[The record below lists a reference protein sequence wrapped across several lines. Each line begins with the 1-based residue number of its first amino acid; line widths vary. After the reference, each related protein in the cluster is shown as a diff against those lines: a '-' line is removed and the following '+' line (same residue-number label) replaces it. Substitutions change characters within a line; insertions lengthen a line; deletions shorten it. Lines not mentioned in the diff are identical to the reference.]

1 LTVCFSNKSTDVVFH
16 LKSTNSSL
24 PKFDQELKMT
34 VLAYTRVSTVNQA
47 EEGDSLETQVKQ
59 VMAYASSRGLEL
71 LQSDVYVEKGVS
83 GGQEF
88 NSRPEGSKLLA
99 SLKSGDIVIFPKLDR
114 GFRNTRDA
122 LNVLHELKE
131 KGVSVHSIDLGG
143 DVTGNGVGAIIF
155 TILSAFAT
163 FERERIASRISEV
176 KQMRKAQGYFVGGRR
191 GFGFDVVDGKKVSNP
206 REQQLIAVMRAKRE
220 AGESLVSIH
229 RWLNEEQGV
238 KLAYSSMRLAL
249 L

>member
-1 LTVCFSNKSTDVVFH
+1 
-16 LKSTNSSL
+16 
-24 PKFDQELKMT
+24 MT

-59 VMAYASSRGLEL
+59 VMAYASSRGLDL

-88 NSRPEGSKLLA
+88 NSRPEGSKLFA

-191 GFGFDVVDGKKVSNP
+191 GFGFDVVDGKKVANP
-206 REQQLIAVMRAKRE
+206 REQELIAVMRTKRE
-220 AGESLVSIH
+220 AGESLARIH
-229 RWLNEEQGV
+229 RWLNKEQGV
-238 KLAYSSMRLAL
+238 KLAYSSLRMAL

>member
-1 LTVCFSNKSTDVVFH
+1 
-16 LKSTNSSL
+16 
-24 PKFDQELKMT
+24 MT
-34 VLAYTRVSTVNQA
+34 VYAYTRVSTLTQA
-47 EEGDSLETQVKQ
+47 QDGDSLEAQVRQ
-59 VMAYASSRGLEL
+59 VLAYASSRALEL
-71 LQSDVYVEKGVS
+71 TESDVFVERGVS

-88 NSRPEGSKLLA
+88 GSRPAGSKLLA
-99 SLKSGDIVIFPKLDR
+99 SLQSGDIVIFPKLDR

-122 LNVLHELKE
+122 LNVLHTLKE

-191 GFGFDVVDGKKVSNP
+191 AFGFNIVEGKKVPHNA
-206 REQQLIAVMRAKRE
+206 EQKLIKQMQEMKKAGQSLIA
-220 AGESLVSIH
+220 IH
-229 RWLNEEQGV
+229 RWLNVEQGV
-238 KLAYSSMRLAL
+238 KLAYLTLPLFCGVHNPRFTRPFCAVPRTSVFRTASG
-249 L
+249 

>member
-1 LTVCFSNKSTDVVFH
+1 
-16 LKSTNSSL
+16 
-24 PKFDQELKMT
+24 MT

-99 SLKSGDIVIFPKLDR
+99 NLKSGDIVIFPKLDR

-191 GFGFDVVDGKKVSNP
+191 GFGFDVVDGKKVANP
-206 REQQLIAVMRAKRE
+206 REQELIAVIKAKRE
-220 AGESLVSIH
+220 SGESLARIH

-238 KLAYSSMRLAL
+238 KLAYSSMRMAL

>member
-1 LTVCFSNKSTDVVFH
+1 
-16 LKSTNSSL
+16 
-24 PKFDQELKMT
+24 MT
-34 VLAYTRVSTVNQA
+34 VYAYARVSTIQQA
-47 EEGDSLETQVKQ
+47 NDGDSLDAQVKQ
-59 VMAYASSRGLEL
+59 VLGYASSRGLEL
-71 LQSDVYVEKGVS
+71 LEKDVFVEKGVS

-88 NSRPEGSKLLA
+88 NSRPEGSRLLA
-99 SLKSGDIVIFPKLDR
+99 ILGSGDIVIFPKLDR

-122 LNVLHELKE
+122 LNVLHTLKE

-191 GFGFDVVDGKKVSNP
+191 GFGFNVVEGKKVPNQK
-206 REQQLIAVMRAKRE
+206 EQMLVQEMKKKKAN
-220 AGESLVSIH
+220 GESMLAIH
-229 RWLNEEQGV
+229 RWLNSEM
-238 KLAYSSMRLAL
+238 KLKLCFSSMRMLIYNYKE
-249 L
+249 

>member
-1 LTVCFSNKSTDVVFH
+1 
-16 LKSTNSSL
+16 
-24 PKFDQELKMT
+24 MT
-34 VLAYTRVSTVNQA
+34 VFAYTRVSTLTQA
-47 EEGDSLETQVKQ
+47 EEGDSLEAQVRQ
-59 VMAYASSRGLEL
+59 VLAYAASRALVLNE
-71 LQSDVYVEKGVS
+71 SDVFVERGVS

-88 NSRPEGSKLLA
+88 GSRPAGSKLLA
-99 SLKSGDIVIFPKLDR
+99 ALQSGDIVIFPKLDR

-122 LNVLHELKE
+122 LNVLHTLKE

-176 KQMRKAQGYFVGGRR
+176 KQMRKSQGYFVGGRR
-191 GFGFDVVDGKKVSNP
+191 GFGFDVVDGKKVPNEA
-206 REQQLIAVMRAKRE
+206 EQKLIEEMKAMRLE
-220 AGESLVSIH
+220 GQSLLSIH
-229 RWLNEEQGV
+229 RWLTGVKGV
-238 KLAYSSMRLAL
+238 KLAYSSLRMTL

>member
-1 LTVCFSNKSTDVVFH
+1 
-16 LKSTNSSL
+16 
-24 PKFDQELKMT
+24 MT
-34 VLAYTRVSTVNQA
+34 VYAYTRVSTLTQA
-47 EEGDSLETQVKQ
+47 EDGDSLETQVRQ
-59 VMAYASSRGLEL
+59 VLAYASSRALEL
-71 LQSDVYVEKGVS
+71 SEADVFVERGVS

-88 NSRPEGSKLLA
+88 GSRPAGAKLLA
-99 SLKSGDIVIFPKLDR
+99 SLQSSDIVIFPKLDR

-122 LNVLHELKE
+122 LNVLHTLKE

-191 GFGFDVVDGKKVSNP
+191 AFGFDIVEGKKVPNKS
-206 REQQLIAVMRAKRE
+206 EQKLIGQMQEMKK
-220 AGESLVSIH
+220 AGQSLLAIH
-229 RWLNEEQGV
+229 RWLNEQQGV
-238 KLAYSSMRLAL
+238 KLAYSSLRVAITK
-249 L
+249 

>member
-1 LTVCFSNKSTDVVFH
+1 
-16 LKSTNSSL
+16 
-24 PKFDQELKMT
+24 MT
-34 VLAYTRVSTVNQA
+34 VYAYARVSTLQQA
-47 EEGDSLETQVKQ
+47 NDGDSLEAQVKQ
-59 VMAYASSRGLEL
+59 VLGYASSRGLEL
-71 LQSDVYVEKGVS
+71 HEDAVFVEKGIS

-88 NSRPEGSKLLA
+88 GSRPAGSKLLA
-99 SLKSGDIVIFPKLDR
+99 SLQSGDIVIFPKLDR

-122 LNVLHELKE
+122 LNVLHTLKE

-176 KQMRKAQGYFVGGRR
+176 KQLRKSQGYFVGGRR
-191 GFGFDVVDGKKVSNP
+191 GFGFDVIDGIKVPNEA
-206 REQQLIAVMRAKRE
+206 EQALIAEMRAMRLM
-220 AGESLVSIH
+220 GSSLLAIH
-229 RWLNEEQGV
+229 SWLTSERSV
-238 KLAYSSMRLAL
+238 KLAYSSMRKAL

>member
-1 LTVCFSNKSTDVVFH
+1 
-16 LKSTNSSL
+16 
-24 PKFDQELKMT
+24 MT
-34 VLAYTRVSTVNQA
+34 VYAYTRVSTLTQA
-47 EEGDSLETQVKQ
+47 QDGDSLEAQVRQ
-59 VMAYASSRGLEL
+59 VLAYASSRALEL
-71 LQSDVYVEKGVS
+71 SESDVFVERGVS

-88 NSRPEGSKLLA
+88 GSRPAGSKLLA
-99 SLKSGDIVIFPKLDR
+99 SLQSGDIVIFPKLDR

-122 LNVLHELKE
+122 LNVLHTLKE

-191 GFGFDVVDGKKVSNP
+191 AFGFDVVDGKKVPNEA
-206 REQQLIAVMRAKRE
+206 EQRLITEMKAMRD
-220 AGESLVSIH
+220 AGASFLAIQC
-229 RWLNEEQGV
+229 WLNEEQNV
-238 KLAYSSMRLAL
+238 KLGYSAIRSIFIS
-249 L
+249 

>member
-1 LTVCFSNKSTDVVFH
+1 
-16 LKSTNSSL
+16 
-24 PKFDQELKMT
+24 MT
-34 VLAYTRVSTVNQA
+34 VYAYARVSTLQQA
-47 EEGDSLETQVKQ
+47 NDGDSLDAQVKQ
-59 VMAYASSRGLEL
+59 VLGYASSRGLEL
-71 LQSDVYVEKGVS
+71 QEDSVFVEKGVS

-88 NSRPEGSKLLA
+88 GSRPAGSKLLA
-99 SLKSGDIVIFPKLDR
+99 SLQSGDIVIFPKLDR

-122 LNVLHELKE
+122 LNVLHTLKE

-191 GFGFDVVDGKKVSNP
+191 AFGFDAVDGIKVPNGT
-206 REQQLIAVMRAKRE
+206 EQALIAEMKAMRE
-220 AGESLVSIH
+220 AGSSLLAVH
-229 RWLNEEQGV
+229 RWLTGEKGV
-238 KLAYSSMRLAL
+238 ELAYSTLRTAL
-249 L
+249 LRI